1 MSSMEISRD
10 ELRSVLEANATDGWL
25 IFDFHGVNPVAKR
38 VLGYQGMVTR
48 RVFAWFPQSGT
59 PTLIVHSIDAGAIAG
74 FPGDVQRYTTWRELH
89 QVLERLLSGK
99 RVAME
104 VSPKDAVPY
113 LDRVPA
119 GVIELLD
126 SIGVSVRPS
135 AELVTR
141 FASRWSERE
150 LQDHRGAAEALAEIA
165 RETLSAV
172 VSQAGSAV
180 EYEVQQEVLQRITD
194 AGLRTD
200 DPPIVAFGS
209 NAANPHYGPD
219 PNNDRT
225 LRENEVVLLD
235 LWGRVPGSA
244 WADQTW
250 MGFSGNAPPS
260 DVVDVWEST
269 RDARDAVVKRL
280 ESAFSNGEPITG
292 AALDDIARGLL
303 DERGYGEWFVHRTG
317 HSIDADL
324 HGSGPHLD
332 NFETN
337 DVRELVPG
345 VGFSI
350 EPGVYLPDRF
360 GVRSEINVVLSESGP
375 IVTPKTPQVDL
386 ICKS

>member
-1 MSSMEISRD
+1 MEISRD
-10 ELRSVLEANATDGWL
+10 ELRLVLEANATDGWL

-119 GVIELLD
+119 GVVELLD

-150 LQDHRGAAEALAEIA
+150 LQDHRGAAEALAQIA

-219 PNNDRT
+219 QSNDRT

-250 MGFSGNAPPS
+250 MAFSGNAPPS

-269 RDARDAVVKRL
+269 RDARDAVVQRL
-280 ESAFSNGEPITG
+280 ESAFSKGEPITG
-292 AALDDIARGLL
+292 AALDDIARELL